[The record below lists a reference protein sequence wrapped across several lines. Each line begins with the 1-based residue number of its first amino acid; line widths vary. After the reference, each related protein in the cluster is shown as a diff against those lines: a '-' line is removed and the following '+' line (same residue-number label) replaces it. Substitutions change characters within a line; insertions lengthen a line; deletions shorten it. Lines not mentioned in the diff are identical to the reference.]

1 MIIVFDVGNT
11 NTKIGIFDGDELVE
25 SLRMSSS
32 LTKTG
37 DEYGFY
43 LVNMLKNKGIEPSN
57 ITGGIISSVIPNLN
71 YTFEH
76 MLDYYFG
83 ISPYIVGAGVKTG
96 INIKYDN
103 PKEVGAD
110 RIVGCVAAYN
120 IYGGPCIVIDCG
132 TATTFNVV
140 SGSGEFLGGAIGV
153 GLKSS
158 ADALYNGTA
167 KLPKV
172 ELVVPK
178 SVIGKNTIANMQ
190 SGLVFGYVSM
200 VEGLVARIKR
210 EYLGDIK
217 VIATG
222 GLSEI
227 VASCSKVID
236 VVDRSLTI
244 KGLNIVY
251 KLQQQ

>member
-1 MIIVFDVGNT
+1 MIIALDVGNT
-11 NTKIGIFDGDELVE
+11 NTKIGIFDGDNLAL

-32 LTKTG
+32 MSKTG

-43 LVNMLKNKGIEPSN
+43 LIGMLKNKN
-57 ITGGIISSVIPNLN
+57 ILPEAIDGGIISSVNPNLN

-83 ISPYIVGAGVKTG
+83 IKPYIVGAGIKTG
-96 INIKYDN
+96 INVKYDN

-110 RIVGCVAAYN
+110 RIVGSVAAYN

-140 SGSGEFLGGAIGV
+140 SKSGEFLGGAIGV

-158 ADALYNGTA
+158 ADALYTGTA

-172 ELVVPK
+172 ELTVPK
-178 SVIGKNTIANMQ
+178 SVIGKNTITNMQ
-190 SGLVFGYVSM
+190 SGLVYGYVSM
-200 VEGLVARIKR
+200 VEGIVARIKK
-210 EYLGDIK
+210 EFGSDLK

-236 VVDRSLTI
+236 VVDRSLTL

-251 KLQQQ
+251 KLQQA